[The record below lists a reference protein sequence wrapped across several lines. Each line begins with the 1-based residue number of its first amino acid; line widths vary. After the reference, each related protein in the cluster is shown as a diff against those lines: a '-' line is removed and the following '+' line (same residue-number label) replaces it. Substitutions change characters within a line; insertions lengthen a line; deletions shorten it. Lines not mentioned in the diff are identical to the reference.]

1 MRNAGARSVF
11 EARAFADLIVVA
23 ERLAA
28 EYVD

>member
-1 MRNAGARSVF
+1 MKSAGAKSLF

-28 EYVD
+28 DLVN